1 MTSDLTLTANF
12 YINSYVVNATVSGSG
27 GSVTPASRPGVT
39 YNTTTTFTA
48 VPDPGFQIA
57 SVSGCGA
64 TYSGNTITTDVITN
78 YCTVT
83 VTFLSNGVCGS
94 DNGQTNLLATPTTN
108 RCSAGTPSAVSGSG
122 HPWTWSCGGANGGSA
137 ASCSGSIQTWTVST
151 TGSATGGTI
160 SAPAS
165 GTVDNGASTT
175 FTVSA
180 AGGYSIASV
189 SGDTCAPSVQSG
201 STYTTGMITANCT
214 ITATFSANPVNGA
227 CGSDNGKTLGAA
239 PTNLC
244 SAGNQS
250 VVSGGG
256 HPWSW
261 TCSGVNGGTNASCS
275 ATIQTWTV
283 STTGSG
289 SGGTIS
295 APASGTVDNASS
307 TTFTVTAAGGYSIA
321 SVTGD
326 TCTPSVQSGSTYAT
340 GTVTA
345 NCTITATFTANPV
358 NGVCGSD
365 NGKILSST
373 PVNLCSAGNA
383 SAVSGTGPWTWTCQG
398 VNSGTTASCS
408 AALAPVVTGSIHV
421 LGTGGTAVNN
431 GSTTPSVS
439 NGTDLG
445 TTLVGTP
452 LLHSYSISNP
462 ALAPGSVS
470 PMSIGTIG
478 TIATFGTAGGQ
489 AIIQAAGDLVIS
501 SITSSNPAFTISG
514 GTGTIPAGGSATFTV
529 TFNPTIAGPQ
539 TSTITIVSND
549 PNTPVF
555 TFVVGAAAA
564 PVVIAPAAPA
574 PALDA
579 RMLALLAVLLMLVGF
594 AAVRARKD

>member
-1 MTSDLTLTANF
+1 M
-12 YINSYVVNATVSGSG
+12 
-27 GSVTPASRPGVT
+27 
-39 YNTTTTFTA
+39 
-48 VPDPGFQIA
+48 
-57 SVSGCGA
+57 
-64 TYSGNTITTDVITN
+64 
-78 YCTVT
+78 
-83 VTFLSNGVCGS
+83 
-94 DNGQTNLLATPTTN
+94 
-108 RCSAGTPSAVSGSG
+108 SGSG
-122 HPWTWSCGGANGGSA
+122 HPWTWSCGGANGGST

-151 TGSATGGTI
+151 TGSGSGGTI

-165 GTVDNGASTT
+165 GAVDNGSSTT

-180 AGGYSIASV
+180 ASGYSIASV

-201 STYTTGMITANCT
+201 STYTTGLITANCK
-214 ITATFSANPVNGA
+214 ITATFSANPVNGT
-227 CGSDNGKTLGAA
+227 CGSDDGKTLGAA

-250 VVSGGG
+250 VVSGSG

-261 TCSGVNGGTNASCS
+261 TCTGANGGTNASCS

-283 STTGSG
+283 TTTGNG

-321 SVTGD
+321 SVTGN
-326 TCTPSVQSGSTYAT
+326 TCTPSVQSGSTYTT

-365 NGKILSST
+365 NNKVLSST
-373 PVNLCSAGNA
+373 PVNLCSAGNP
-383 SAVSGTGPWTWTCQG
+383 SAVIGTGPWTWTCQG

-408 AALAPVVTGSIHV
+408 ATLAPVVAGSIHV
-421 LGTGGTAVNN
+421 LGSGGNAVNN

-445 TTLVGTP
+445 TTPVGTP

-462 ALAPGSVS
+462 APAPGSVS
-470 PMSIGTIG
+470 PMSVG
-478 TIATFGTAGGQ
+478 TIATFGAAHSQ

-539 TSTITIVSND
+539 TSTITISSND

-555 TFVVGAAAA
+555 TFVVGAAATA
-564 PVVIAPAAPA
+564 LVVAQAVPA

-579 RMLALLAVLLMLVGF
+579 RMLALLVVLLALVGF